1 MIELTTLPEHLNQLQ
16 EYSLLFS
23 ALCHDVGHTGH
34 SNAFECNTGSKIALR
49 FNDESVLLTLI

>member
-1 MIELTTLPEHLNQLQ
+1 MLELTTLPEYLTPLQ

-34 SNAFECNTGSKIALR
+34 SNAYECNIGSKIAIR
-49 FNDESVLLTLI
+49 FNDESV